1 MTATT
6 HVPLMEQHPIT
17 KIANQPMQLE
27 ARTFPL
33 HGNRLIE
40 ASAGTGKTYTIANLF
55 LRLVLGHGP
64 EHDQKKS
71 AHCKPLTVDQIL
83 VVTFTEAATGE
94 LRDRIRARLHQARE
108 AFEKSLTD
116 DDFIATL
123 MNDLDHHTERAR
135 LLLAAERQ
143 MDEAAVFTIHGF
155 CQRMLRQHA
164 FESGTLFSNELIT
177 DESHL
182 LEQSAADFWRTELY
196 PLNKPLVRLARSV
209 WKTPGDLL
217 KSLRGLLGKPGLQV
231 ETGGMP
237 DTLERFNRQYVEP
250 ALTIR
255 NLWRDNRH
263 DIEDQLLSCGLKKNS
278 KPFKRVAKM
287 AAFANS
293 DALFPDL
300 GKNESWEIYGR
311 EILENALAKNGK
323 LPTHRVFALIEDLLN
338 QPASIQDA
346 FKSMMLARAL
356 SSIQQRSLSIKDQKH
371 QMSFNDLLTRLH
383 QALHENHGEQLAT
396 KLRVQFPV
404 AMIDEFQDTD
414 PLQYAIFSRIYP
426 SHSSSSRSAGLF
438 MIGDPKQ
445 AIYAFRGADIFTYM
459 QARNQVSAHYSL
471 DTNWRSGS
479 NMVDSVNRV
488 FEMSLHTPK
497 DNDGRPPFIYKD
509 IPFLSVKPSPKA
521 DKQRLLE
528 ANTEVPALT
537 IWWQDNEGTA
547 VGKTEYEQTMTLA
560 TASEV
565 NRLLSQAQA
574 AIHSDENQQPLKPG
588 DIAIL
593 VRTGRQ
599 GLMIREALAKQ
610 GIPSVYLS
618 SSDSVFASNE
628 AVDVLRIL
636 TACLNPGHD
645 RTLRSAL
652 ATPLLDLTAETLD
665 ALNDD
670 ELAWERAV
678 EEFSDYH
685 QIWMKQGVLPMLRV
699 LVQKRKLAE
708 QLLAKDNGERRLTN
722 LLHVGEL
729 LAAASLELESPHAL
743 QRWLSEHISK
753 PDTNADEQ
761 QLHLESERNRVQIV
775 TIHKS
780 KGLEY
785 PVVFLPYICSFRE
798 AEEPVYHDSQ
808 HTTLD
813 LSGDDQALIK
823 ADKERLAE
831 DIRLLYVALT
841 RSIYRCYMGMAPVK
855 SGSGRKGDLTDLHRT
870 AIGWLLNGP
879 EVLDY
884 ATLEQQLKHLAQ
896 RHPAI
901 NFQPV
906 EELQLPVYRSESEE
920 SLHLVAAEFRGEIQ
934 KDWWVTSYS
943 ALSRT
948 SHSHKKV
955 QRHQA
960 VQAPDASMETAGLD
974 IEVMSETEESVNSEL
989 QSEAERLDIFTFPK
1003 GARPGTFLHALFEN
1017 LENLAEDTLNS
1028 QPCDLSSYVLEH
1040 LQTEGFDEKWCPT
1053 LENMLDH
1060 CLHAPLNDT
1069 GLTLGDIPIHAK
1081 KVEMEFYLPVD
1092 KLRARE
1098 LNAILQS
1105 EDKLSAQAELLDF
1118 VTVKGMLKGFIDLTF
1133 EHNGRWYVL
1142 DYKSNWLGDQLSD
1155 YTRENMQN
1163 VMIEHRYDLQYQL
1176 YSLALHR
1183 LLSSR
1188 LPDYD
1193 FERHFGGVYYLFLRG
1208 IRKDEPDQPGIFHCR
1223 PNKALIEKLDRLFYG
1238 DPASSEESS
1247 TRSGVSS

>member
-6 HVPLMEQHPIT
+6 STTTTSTTTTNKQPVANKPL
-17 KIANQPMQLE
+17 QLNAE
-27 ARTFPL
+27 TFPL

-64 EHDQKKS
+64 EHNQAIS
-71 AHCKPLTVDQIL
+71 AHCQPLTVDQIL
-83 VVTFTEAATGE
+83 VVTFTAAATEE

-108 AFEKSLTD
+108 AFEKGLKD
-116 DDFIATL
+116 DAFIATL
-123 MNDLDHHTERAR
+123 MNDLDRHTERAR

-155 CQRMLRQHA
+155 CQRMLKQHA
-164 FESGTLFSNELIT
+164 FESGTLFTNELIT
-177 DESHL
+177 DESRL

-196 PLNKPLVRLARSV
+196 PLDKPLARLARSV
-209 WKTPGDLL
+209 WKTPDDLL
-217 KSLRGLLGKPGLQV
+217 NALRGLLGKPGLQV
-231 ETGGMP
+231 KTGTMP
-237 DTLERFNRQYVEP
+237 GTLEGFNRQYVEP
-250 ALTIR
+250 ALAIR
-255 NLWRDNRH
+255 NLWRDDRG

-278 KPFKRVAKM
+278 KPFKRIAEM

-293 DALFPDL
+293 DALFPKL
-300 GKNESWEIYGR
+300 GKHESWEIYGR
-311 EILENALAKNGK
+311 EILEKALSKQGK

-338 QPASIQDA
+338 QPVSIQDA
-346 FKSMMLARAL
+346 FKSMMLSRAL
-356 SSIQQRSLSIKDQKH
+356 SSIAQRSLSIKNQKH

-383 QALHENHGEQLAT
+383 QALHRDHGEQLANT
-396 KLRVQFPV
+396 LRAQFPV

-426 SHSSSSRSAGLF
+426 DHSSPNRDAGLF

-459 QARNQVSAHYSL
+459 QARRQVSAHYSL
-471 DTNWRSGS
+471 DTNWRSSS
-479 NMVDSVNRV
+479 NMVHSVNRI
-488 FEMSLHTPK
+488 FEQCLQTTADQS
-497 DNDGRPPFIYKD
+497 RPPFIYQD

-521 DKQRLLE
+521 DHHRLLE
-528 ANTEVPALT
+528 ANAEIPALT
-537 IWWQDNEGTA
+537 IWWQDNESAA
-547 VGKTEYEQTMTLA
+547 VGKTDYEQTMTLT

-574 AIHSDENQQPLKPG
+574 AIHSDEHQQPLKAG

-618 SSDSVFASNE
+618 SSDSVFAANE

-652 ATPLLDLTAETLD
+652 ATPLLNLTAKALD
-665 ALNDD
+665 ALNED
-670 ELAWERAV
+670 ELAWEQAV
-678 EEFSDYH
+678 EEFSGYH

-708 QLLAKDNGERRLTN
+708 QLLAKDHGERRLTD

-743 QRWLSEHISK
+743 QRWLSEHIRT
-753 PDTNADEQ
+753 PDTHADEQ

-798 AEEPVYHDSQ
+798 AEEPVYHDSE

-813 LSGDDQALIK
+813 LSGDDQALVK
-823 ADKERLAE
+823 ADEERLAE

-841 RSIYRCYMGMAPVK
+841 RSVHRCYVGMAPVK

-879 EVLDY
+879 DPLDY
-884 ATLEQQLKHLAQ
+884 GTLEQQLKHLAGSL
-896 RHPAI
+896 PAI
-901 NFQPV
+901 DFQPV
-906 EELQLPVYRSESEE
+906 EDLQLPLYQSEAEE
-920 SLHLVAAEFRGEIQ
+920 DRRLVAAEFRGEVQ

-948 SHSHKKV
+948 SHSHHKEPGHPTV
-955 QRHQA
+955 QE
-960 VQAPDASMETAGLD
+960 PDASLETAGLD
-974 IEVMSETEESVNSEL
+974 IEVVSEAEEAVTSEL
-989 QSEAERLDIFTFPK
+989 QPEAEKLDIFTFPK

-1017 LENLAEDTLNS
+1017 LEDLTANTLNS
-1028 QPCDLSSYVLEH
+1028 LPCNLSDYVLKQ

-1053 LENMLDH
+1053 LEKMLDH
-1060 CLHAPLNDT
+1060 CLKAPLNDT
-1069 GLTLGDIPIHAK
+1069 GLTLGDLPKHSK
-1081 KVEMEFYLPVD
+1081 KVEMEFYLPVSR
-1092 KLRARE
+1092 LRAGE

-1105 EDKLSAQAELLDF
+1105 EDTLSAQAGLLDF

-1133 EHNGRWYVL
+1133 EHQGRWYVL

-1155 YTRENMQN
+1155 YTRENMRN

-1193 FERHFGGVYYLFLRG
+1193 FEQHFGGVYYLFLRG
-1208 IRKDEPDQPGIFHCR
+1208 VRKDEPQRPGIFYCR
-1223 PNKALIEKLDRLFYG
+1223 PNKTLIEKLDRLFYG
-1238 DPASSEESS
+1238 DSPLSEEDS
-1247 TRSGVSS
+1247 TLTGAS

>member
-1 MTATT
+1 MTDTT
-6 HVPLMEQHPIT
+6 QQPAAE
-17 KIANQPMQLE
+17 NQPMAEIANPPLQLD

-64 EHDQKKS
+64 EHNHKIS
-71 AHCKPLTVDQIL
+71 AHCQPLTVDQIL
-83 VVTFTEAATGE
+83 VVTFTEAATEE

-108 AFEKSLTD
+108 AFEKGLKD

-123 MNDLDHHTERAR
+123 MNDLDRHSERAR

-155 CQRMLRQHA
+155 CQRMLKQHA
-164 FESGTLFSNELIT
+164 FESGTLFTNELIT

-196 PLNKPLVRLARSV
+196 PLDKPLARLARSV
-209 WKTPGDLL
+209 WKTPGGLL
-217 KSLRGLLGKPGLQV
+217 NDLRGLLGKPGLQIK
-231 ETGGMP
+231 TGAMP
-237 DTLERFNRQYVEP
+237 DNLERFKQKFVEP
-250 ALTIR
+250 AVAIR
-255 NLWRDNRH
+255 NLWRDDRNA
-263 DIEDQLLSCGLKKNS
+263 IEDQLLSCGLNKRS
-278 KPFKRVAKM
+278 KPFTRIAKM

-293 DALFPDL
+293 DALFPVL

-311 EILENALAKNGK
+311 EILEKALSKKGQ
-323 LPTHRVFALIEDLLN
+323 LPGHKVFALIEKLLD
-338 QPASIQDA
+338 QSTSIQNA

-356 SSIQQRSLSIKDQKH
+356 SSIQQRSHRIKNQKH

-383 QALHENHGEQLAT
+383 QALHQGHGEQLANR
-396 KLRVQFPV
+396 LRIQFPV

-426 SHSSSSRSAGLF
+426 GHSSPNRDAGLF

-459 QARNQVSAHYSL
+459 QARKQVSAHYSL
-471 DTNWRSGS
+471 DTNWRSS
-479 NMVDSVNRV
+479 SSMVQSVNRI
-488 FEMSLHTPK
+488 FEQCLQTST
-497 DNDGRPPFIYKD
+497 DRSRPPFIYQD

-521 DKQRLLE
+521 DRQRLLE
-528 ANTEVPALT
+528 ANSEVPALT
-537 IWWQDNEGTA
+537 IWWQDNEGTT
-547 VGKTEYEQTMTLA
+547 VGKTDYEQIMTRA

-574 AIHSDENQQPLKPG
+574 AIHSDQQQKSLKAG

-618 SSDSVFASNE
+618 SSDSVFTSNE

-652 ATPLLDLTAETLD
+652 ATPLLDLTAEALD
-665 ALNDD
+665 ALNEN
-670 ELAWERAV
+670 ELAWEEAV
-678 EEFSDYH
+678 EEFSNYH

-699 LVQKRKLAE
+699 MVQKRKLAE
-708 QLLAKDNGERRLTN
+708 KLLAKDHGERRLTD

-729 LAAASLELESPHAL
+729 LAATSLELESPHAL

-753 PDTNADEQ
+753 PDTHADEQ

-785 PVVFLPYICSFRE
+785 PVVFLPHICSFRE

-823 ADKERLAE
+823 ADEERLAE

-841 RSIYRCYMGMAPVK
+841 RSVHRCYMGMAPVK

-879 EVLDY
+879 EELDY
-884 ATLEQQLKHLAQ
+884 ATLEQQLKHLAES
-896 RHPAI
+896 HPGIA
-901 NFQPV
+901 FQPV
-906 EELQLPVYRSESEE
+906 EDLQLPHYQSESEE
-920 SLHLVAAEFRGEIQ
+920 TPHLVAEEFRGDIQ

-948 SHSHKKV
+948 SQSHKKE
-955 QRHQA
+955 QSHHKAQE
-960 VQAPDASMETAGLD
+960 PDASLETAGLD
-974 IEVMSETEESVNSEL
+974 IEVIN
-989 QSEAERLDIFTFPK
+989 EAEAAFSNEQEPEAETLDIFTFPK

-1017 LENLAEDTLNS
+1017 LEDLTADTLNDL
-1028 QPCDLSSYVLEH
+1028 PRDLSGYVLEQ
-1040 LQTEGFDEKWCPT
+1040 LQMEGFDEKWCPT

-1060 CLHAPLNDT
+1060 CLKAPLNDN
-1069 GLTLGDIPIHAK
+1069 GLTLGDLPKRCK
-1081 KVEMEFYLPVD
+1081 KVEMEFYLPVSR
-1092 KLRARE
+1092 LRARE

-1105 EDKLSAQAELLDF
+1105 EDRLSAEAGLLDF

-1133 EHNGRWYVL
+1133 EQDGRWYVL
-1142 DYKSNWLGDQLSD
+1142 DYKSNWLGDQLVD
-1155 YTRENMQN
+1155 YTRENMQK

-1193 FERHFGGVYYLFLRG
+1193 FEQHFGGGYYLFLRG
-1208 IRKDEPDQPGIFHCR
+1208 IRKDEPGQPGIFHCR
-1223 PNKALIEKLDRLFYG
+1223 PSKILIEKLDRLFYG
-1238 DPASSEESS
+1238 DSALSEEGS
-1247 TRSGVSS
+1247 TKTGVSS